1 MRTDPCRDLDRLTQ
15 QLQRCLVA
23 RDMVEA
29 EPDADRI
36 TAEYE
41 NGVLT
46 VKIPVAAQ
54 AKPRKISISGGDSE
68 PRQINA

>member
-1 MRTDPCRDLDRLTQ
+1 
-15 QLQRCLVA
+15 
-23 RDMVEA
+23 MVEA

-36 TAEYE
+36 TADYA

-54 AKPRKISISGGDSE
+54 AKPRKTSISGGASE

>member
-1 MRTDPCRDLDRLTQ
+1 
-15 QLQRCLVA
+15 
-23 RDMVEA
+23 MVEA

-46 VKIPVAAQ
+46 VKILVAAQ
-54 AKPRKISISGGDSE
+54 AKPRKISIGGGDSE

>member
-1 MRTDPCRDLDRLTQ
+1 
-15 QLQRCLVA
+15 
-23 RDMVEA
+23 MVEA

-46 VKIPVAAQ
+46 VKILVTARAE
-54 AKPRKISISGGDSE
+54 PRKISIGGGIPSRVRSTPE
-68 PRQINA
+68 PRQGTQEILDVPS